1 MKTADASIE
10 VLNVSP
16 ADKTFLILLLQMTK
30 CLEKIRKG
38 ELERYVKKL
47 SCSERELAESFTIQ
61 FVNRIIPTTRQ
72 LEIASRRSD
81 GKNNLPALGDLF
93 NPESALIRRKIE

>member
-16 ADKTFLILLLQMTK
+16 ADKTFLMLLLQMTEG
-30 CLEKIRKG
+30 LEKIRKG
-38 ELERYVKKL
+38 ELERYVKRL

-61 FVNRIIPTTRQ
+61 FVSRIIPTIKQ

-93 NPESALIRRKIE
+93 NPQSALIRRKIE